1 MANKTKQGAKDESL
15 FAKYSTLILS
25 IAGFLLLIVILSL
38 ATYYYTNKIT
48 QETQKVALVGEQGE
62 ITQEIARIAFSQE
75 SYLTNAVFEH
85 YQKDGKLTNRIPLEE
100 FPQNTLFRRTEMKRL
115 ADRYNEILLRLEN
128 GGEITDRQGNVIT
141 VTPVQFAATR
151 ANLAQSRSTWD
162 YYYPLITEFELEAE
176 TGFLTRAYA
185 TYVMDYTRQYN
196 RTLQRDTARVGRLIQ
211 EYVNR
216 LQKELFWIQSAGV
229 ILALVLFFL
238 MIFGV
243 IRQLI
248 AGDRKLAESRRET
261 EEILETINEGLFL
274 VDRNLNI
281 GQQYSAHLE
290 DIIGQRDI
298 GGKKLNEV
306 LSKLVD
312 RETMDVTGTFI
323 EQLYSDW
330 VVEDLIDDL
339 NPLRRIRVEVDD
351 FSGYYVTR
359 YLDFKFSRVYAN
371 DEIDKVLCSV
381 ADITDAVILE
391 DKLAAE
397 REQNDRQIE
406 MLGTILSADPALLES
421 FITTT
426 KRRINDINSALRRPE
441 RGQAALQDK
450 AKLIFREAHSM
461 KGEASALKLTSFV
474 TQCEGFETKIKELQ
488 ANPRLSGNDFLGLT
502 VMLDEIIS
510 LTDVIANLNDR
521 ITGGMSVS
529 RSADGTA
536 PVMVHSNAMQKY
548 FTTFANDIAERNGKK
563 VQLLCQGMD
572 DGLLEGNLQET
583 VKDIAMQMLR
593 NAVVHGIEDPIDRRR
608 DGKPEVGNVQLLLS
622 RKAGNMAELLVEDDG
637 GGLHYDKIRQKLVEN
652 GTCTEQEAK
661 EMHRRELIM
670 HLFDSGLSTMEKGNE
685 DAGRGVGMD
694 IVRER
699 IAEIKGKLKIASEEG
714 KYTRFTVTFPLA

>member
-1 MANKTKQGAKDESL
+1 MAEKTKHGAGNESL

-48 QETQKVALVGEQGE
+48 QETQKVALIGEQGE

-75 SYLTNAVFEH
+75 SYLTNAVFDR
-85 YQKDGKLTNRIPLEE
+85 YQKDGKLVNRIALED

-115 ADRYNEILLRLEN
+115 ADRFNEIQLRLEN
-128 GGEITDRQGNVIT
+128 GGELADRQGNIIT
-141 VTPVQFAATR
+141 VTPVELAATR
-151 ANLAQSRSTWD
+151 TNLEQARTVWD

-176 TGFLTRAYA
+176 TGFLTRDYA
-185 TYVMDYTRQYN
+185 TYVMEYTRQYN
-196 RTLQRDTARVGRLIQ
+196 HTLQRDSGRVSRLIQ
-211 EYVNR
+211 NYVDR
-216 LQKELFWIQSAGV
+216 LQKELFWIQTAGV
-229 ILALVLFFL
+229 LLALALFFL

-248 AGDRKLAESRRET
+248 AGDRKLAEARRET

-274 VDRNLNI
+274 VDRDLNI
-281 GQQYSAHLE
+281 GHQYSAHLE
-290 DIIGQRDI
+290 NIIGQKDI

-359 YLDFKFSRVYAN
+359 YLDFKFSRVYSG

-391 DKLAAE
+391 EKLAAE

-406 MLGTILSADPALLES
+406 MLGTILSADPAMLDT

-441 RGQAALQDK
+441 RSQSALQEK

-474 TQCEGFETKIKELQ
+474 SQCEGFESKIKELQ
-488 ANPRLSGNDFLGLT
+488 QSPRLTGNDFLGLT

-510 LTDVIANLNDR
+510 LNDVIANLSDR
-521 ITGGMSVS
+521 ISGGRATGG
-529 RSADGTA
+529 GTA
-536 PVMVHSNAMQKY
+536 APMVASNAMQKY
-548 FTTFANDIAERNGKK
+548 FTSFANDIAERNGKK

-572 DGLLEGNLQET
+572 DGLLSGSLQDT

-593 NAVVHGIEDPIDRRR
+593 NAVVHGVEDPIDRRR
-608 DGKPEVGNVQLLLS
+608 IGKPEMGSVQLLLT
-622 RKAGNMAELLVEDDG
+622 RKPGNMAELLVEDDG
-637 GGLHYDKIRQKLVEN
+637 SGLHYDKIRQKLVEN
-652 GTCTEQEAK
+652 GTCTPEQAR
-661 EMHRRELIM
+661 EMQKRDLIM
-670 HLFDSGLSTMEKGNE
+670 HLFDSGLSTADKGNE

-699 IAEIKGKLKIASEEG
+699 IADIHGKLKIASEEG
-714 KYTRFTVTFPLA
+714 QFTRFTVTFPLGV

>member
-1 MANKTKQGAKDESL
+1 MAEKTKHGAGNESL

-48 QETQKVALVGEQGE
+48 QETQKVALIGEQGE

-75 SYLTNAVFEH
+75 SYLTNAVFDR
-85 YQKDGKLTNRIPLEE
+85 YQKDGKLVNRIALED

-115 ADRYNEILLRLEN
+115 ADRFNEIQLRLEN
-128 GGEITDRQGNVIT
+128 GGELADRQGNIIT
-141 VTPVQFAATR
+141 VTPVELAVSRT
-151 ANLAQSRSTWD
+151 NLEQARTVWD

-176 TGFLTRAYA
+176 TGFLTRDYA
-185 TYVMDYTRQYN
+185 TYVMEYTRQYN
-196 RTLQRDTARVGRLIQ
+196 RTLQRDSGRVSRLIQ
-211 EYVNR
+211 NHVDR
-216 LQKELFWIQSAGV
+216 LQKELFWIQTAGV
-229 ILALVLFFL
+229 LLALALFFL

-248 AGDRKLAESRRET
+248 AGDRKLAEARRET

-274 VDRNLNI
+274 VDRQLNI

-290 DIIGQRDI
+290 DIIGQKDI

-312 RETMDVTGTFI
+312 RETMDVTSTFI

-359 YLDFKFSRVYAN
+359 YLDFKFSRVYSG

-381 ADITDAVILE
+381 SDITDAVILE
-391 DKLAAE
+391 EKLAAE

-406 MLGTILSADPALLES
+406 MLGTILSADPAMLDT

-441 RGQAALQDK
+441 RSQSALQEK

-474 TQCEGFETKIKELQ
+474 SQCEGFESKIKELQ
-488 ANPRLSGNDFLGLT
+488 QSPRLTGNDFLGLT

-510 LTDVIANLNDR
+510 LNDVIANLSDR
-521 ITGGMSVS
+521 ISGGRATGGGGGG
-529 RSADGTA
+529 A
-536 PVMVHSNAMQKY
+536 VMPSNAMQKY
-548 FTTFANDIAERNGKK
+548 FTSFANDIAERNGKK
-563 VQLLCQGMD
+563 VSLLCQGMD
-572 DGLLEGNLQET
+572 DGLLSGSLQDT

-593 NAVVHGIEDPIDRRR
+593 NAVVHGVEDPIDRRR
-608 DGKPEVGNVQLLLS
+608 VGKPEVGNVQLLLT
-622 RKAGNMAELLVEDDG
+622 RKPGNMAELLVEDDG
-637 GGLHYDKIRQKLVEN
+637 SGLHYDKIRQKLVEN
-652 GTCTEQEAK
+652 GTCTPEQAR
-661 EMHRRELIM
+661 EMQKRDLIM
-670 HLFDSGLSTMEKGNE
+670 HLFDSGLSTADKGNE

-699 IAEIKGKLKIASEEG
+699 IADIHGKLKIASEEG
-714 KYTRFTVTFPLA
+714 QFTRFTVTFPLGV